1 MRVTKKW
8 AFLAA
13 AVIPCGV
20 LLLLCG
26 VAIHEWWLI
35 STHQIV
41 VIPTPRPGSTSELE
55 VPAARLLPLIL
66 GSGAV
71 ASMFAYA
78 SLRSSKGA
86 LISAYLVVFLVL
98 GVAFVRHLP

>member
-1 MRVTKKW
+1 MHVTKRW
-8 AFLAA
+8 FFLAA

-41 VIPTPRPGSTSELE
+41 VIPAPRPGDASEPE

-78 SLRSSKGA
+78 VLRDSRRA
-86 LISAYLVVFLVL
+86 LISAYLVVFMVI
-98 GVAFVRHLP
+98 GVAFVRHMP